1 MTRGMRRAATILLG
15 LSTVLFATIGVSA
28 HPTALTHAQVI
39 VNGDGGIDVI
49 FTTIGEALATKLD
62 AISGTRTETGRSPAA
77 IERRIVELQDALI
90 GQLAVHTDGRPV
102 ALSLS
107 RIEPVA
113 DETGKMAVRL
123 TGRLPAGAMRLS
135 WSTTLVS
142 GTYPQSIRR
151 KGTAAPTSRDAFEWL
166 TGAQESRDYDLASL
180 AGDSR
185 TRRFLRSVALG
196 FAHIVPGGIDHI
208 LFVLGV
214 FLLAARTRTVLMQ
227 VTAFTMAHSITLA
240 LSLYGVF
247 TLPGA
252 IVEPLIALSIV
263 YVAFE
268 NFFTSTLTPW
278 RLALVFAFGLLH
290 GLGFAAAL
298 SALDLP
304 RAEFLGTLVAF
315 NLGVEAG
322 QLTVILAAATALVA
336 LRVPAADYRRLVV
349 RPASIAIALTG
360 VYWVVERV
368 TH

>member
-1 MTRGMRRAATILLG
+1 MTAGTRRAAAVLLG
-15 LSTVLFATIGVSA
+15 IATLHLATIRMSA

-39 VNGDGGIDVI
+39 VGRDGRIDVI
-49 FTTIGEALATKLD
+49 FTTIGEALAMKLD
-62 AISGTRTETGRSPAA
+62 AISAPRTETGRAPAA
-77 IERRIVELQDALI
+77 IERRIVELRDALAA
-90 GQLAVHTDGRPV
+90 QLELRTDGRPV
-102 ALSLS
+102 ALRLS

-142 GTYPQSIRR
+142 GTYPLSIRR
-151 KGTAAPTSRDAFEWL
+151 AGTAAPASNDAFEWL
-166 TGAQESRDYDLASL
+166 TGTQQSRDYDLASL

-185 TRRFLRSVALG
+185 TRRFLGSVTLG
-196 FAHIVPGGIDHI
+196 FAHIVPKGVDHI
-208 LFVLGV
+208 LFVLGL
-214 FLLAARTRTVLMQ
+214 FLLAARTRTVLTQ
-227 VTAFTMAHSITLA
+227 VTAFTIAHSITLA

-268 NFFTSTLTPW
+268 NVFTSTLTPW

-290 GLGFAAAL
+290 GLGFAEAL

-322 QLTVILAAATALVA
+322 QLTVILAAAMALVA

-349 RPASIAIALTG
+349 RPASIAIALAG
-360 VYWVVERV
+360 VYWVVERLS
-368 TH
+368 